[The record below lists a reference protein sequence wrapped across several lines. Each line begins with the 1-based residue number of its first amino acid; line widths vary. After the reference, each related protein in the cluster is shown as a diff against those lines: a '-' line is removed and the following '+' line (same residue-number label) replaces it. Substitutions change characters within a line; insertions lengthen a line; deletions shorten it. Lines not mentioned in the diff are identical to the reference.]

1 MQTLTC
7 MCVENSSLSVNKF
20 EGDISTKKPTQFLNL
35 FSEAQGFTKELL
47 KRKVELASL
56 TKQAMILQRENSSL
70 TMIIS
75 IPLITSCGETM
86 HRLLVKIIG

>member
-1 MQTLTC
+1 
-7 MCVENSSLSVNKF
+7 MCAENSSLSVNKF
-20 EGDISTKKPTQFLNL
+20 EGDISTKKPIQFLNL

-75 IPLITSCGETM
+75 IPLITSCGE
-86 HRLLVKIIG
+86 KCIGFWLK